1 MFVMEW
7 IISRMTSDEC
17 VGMHSSKFSNLL
29 KYNTLA
35 VFGAE
40 MIVNYLCCLLV
51 ICLKP
56 FHEYDGMYFV
66 FQ

>member
-40 MIVNYLCCLLV
+40 MIVNYLCC
-51 ICLKP
+51 
-56 FHEYDGMYFV
+56 
-66 FQ
+66 